1 MIYKNQYMKILA
13 TLFILCINLLFST
26 QVQLITA
33 HKKSNGVLLRIVT
46 NSIVDI
52 ENIAGWKGQENWFY
66 LTLNGSYLSP
76 KALEDLSFELP
87 LLDIEITENNQSV
100 QIGYLFNTP
109 IEDFE
114 IFHSSASR
122 VLLVQVWESL
132 SDSLRSQVK
141 LSEGTNANRVFTLP
155 KQESK
160 GNPFYDS
167 FVYARNK
174 YGPEKYFVWYNNWY
188 STEDSLDRDSLQK
201 LNNQYVKMPNNYQD
215 PKPLTYRKRKVEI
228 SGPPPPPKR
237 LERDAIDISFIID
250 KGLLLSGSKRT
261 RDVKAL
267 QEALVSLGYYLGEG
281 GVYNDGIDGE
291 FGPNTEDAVL
301 QFQLDRGFNNS
312 NIDGIVGEGTHK
324 ELLRALSGEK
334 PLVSFQPQT
343 NKIQKPDI
351 VQKANETKKI
361 DMGQKFGS
369 VMQQSR
375 ETAKELLNQAPIT
388 TQVKREK
395 RRLENINQI
404 NLLPPDLSKRKTFLR
419 LTCNL
424 DGANVF
430 IDGSLVGTTP
440 LLKKFPITPG
450 WHRVR
455 VVDPMSPPPKF
466 AMDIPDYQDI
476 YVPKG
481 RTQKIRI
488 NLTTSNQES
497 LD

>member
-1 MIYKNQYMKILA
+1 MIYRIKYIKIFLS
-13 TLFILCINLLFST
+13 LFIVCINLIFST

-87 LLDIEITENNQSV
+87 LVDIEITENNQSV

-122 VLLVQVWESL
+122 VVLVQVWESL
-132 SDSLRSQVK
+132 SDSLRSQVE

-155 KQESK
+155 KDESK
-160 GNPFYDS
+160 GIPFYDS

-188 STEDSLDRDSLQK
+188 STEDSLDRDSLEK
-201 LNNQYVKMPNNYQD
+201 LNNQFVKTPNNYQE

-228 SGPPPPPKR
+228 SGPPPPPKKLR
-237 LERDAIDISFIID
+237 RDAIDISFILD

-281 GVYNDGIDGE
+281 GVYNDGVDGE

-301 QFQLDRGFNNS
+301 QFQLDRGFNNT
-312 NIDGIVGEGTHK
+312 NVDGIVGEGTHK

-334 PLVSFQPQT
+334 SLVSIQSKI
-343 NKIQKPDI
+343 NKSQKMDKSQGI
-351 VQKANETKKI
+351 KKAKKI
-361 DMGQKFGS
+361 DITQKFGS
-369 VMQQSR
+369 VMQQRR

-395 RRLENINQI
+395 RRLANINEI

-419 LTCNL
+419 LSCNL

-455 VVDPMSPPPKF
+455 VVDPLSPPPKF

-488 NLTTSNQES
+488 NLATSNQES
-497 LD
+497 ID

>member
-1 MIYKNQYMKILA
+1 MIYSRHYLRIVVLFFTICTNQI
-13 TLFILCINLLFST
+13 FST

-66 LTLNGSYLSP
+66 LTLNGAYLSP
-76 KALEDLSFELP
+76 KALEDLKITPP

-100 QIGYLFNTP
+100 QIGYLFDQP

-122 VLLVQVWESL
+122 IVLVQVWESL
-132 SDSLRSQVK
+132 SDSLKSQVK
-141 LSEGTNANRVFTLP
+141 LSEGSNANRVFTLP
-155 KQESK
+155 KNEAK
-160 GNPFYDS
+160 GTPFYDS
-167 FVYARNK
+167 FVYARDK
-174 YGPEKYFVWYNNWY
+174 YGPEKYFVWYSNWY
-188 STEDSLDRDSLQK
+188 STEDSLDNDALKK
-201 LNNQYVKMPNNYQD
+201 LDTEFSNKPNIPTD
-215 PKPLTYRKRKVEI
+215 PKPFTYRKKRAEV

-237 LERDAIDISFIID
+237 LKRDAIDISFILNN
-250 KGLLLSGSKRT
+250 GLLLSGSKRS

-267 QEALVSLGYYLGEG
+267 QEALVSLGYDLGEG
-281 GVYNDGIDGE
+281 GVYNNGIDGE
-291 FGPNTEDAVL
+291 FGPNTEDAVI
-301 QFQLDRGFNNS
+301 QFQLDRGCNS
-312 NIDGIVGEGTHK
+312 SNVDGIVGEGTHK
-324 ELLRALSGEK
+324 ELLRALSGERS
-334 PLVSFQPQT
+334 LVASTPKKDKE
-343 NKIQKPDI
+343 NKIDT
-351 VQKANETKKI
+351 NE
-361 DMGQKFGS
+361 KFSS
-369 VMQQSR
+369 VMQKGR

-388 TQVKREK
+388 TQIKREK
-395 RRLENINQI
+395 RRLPNANEIS
-404 NLLPPDLSKRKTFLR
+404 LLPPDLSKRKTFLK
-419 LTCNL
+419 LSCNL

-440 LLKKFPITPG
+440 LLKKFPVTPG

-455 VVDPMSPPPKF
+455 VVDPISPPPKF

-488 NLTTSNQES
+488 NLATSNQEP

>member
-1 MIYKNQYMKILA
+1 MLYRNQYLKIPLV
-13 TLFILCINLLFST
+13 LFFICINLIFST

-76 KALEDLSFELP
+76 KALEDLSFEFP
-87 LLDIEITENNQSV
+87 LVDIEITENNQSV

-114 IFHSSASR
+114 IFHSNASR
-122 VLLVQVWESL
+122 VLLVQIWESL
-132 SDSLRSQVK
+132 SDSLRSEVK
-141 LSEGTNANRVFTLP
+141 LSEGTNINRVFTLP
-155 KQESK
+155 KNESK

-188 STEDSLDRDSLQK
+188 STQDSLDIDSLK
-201 LNNQYVKMPNNYQD
+201 ELNNYNE
-215 PKPLTYRKRKVEI
+215 PKPFKHRKRKVKI
-228 SGPPPPPKR
+228 SGPPPPPRTLNK
-237 LERDAIDISFIID
+237 DAIDISFILD
-250 KGLLLSGSKRT
+250 EGLLLSGSKRS

-267 QEALVSLGYYLGEG
+267 QEALISLGYYLGEG
-281 GVYNDGIDGE
+281 GVYNDGVDGE
-291 FGPNTEDAVL
+291 FGPNTEDAVI
-301 QFQLDRGFNNS
+301 QFQLDRGFSSS
-312 NIDGIVGEGTHK
+312 NVDGIVGEGTHK
-324 ELLRALSGEK
+324 ELLRALSGKK
-334 PLVSFQPQT
+334 PLASTQPKSEG
-343 NKIQKPDI
+343 NLSSNS
-351 VQKANETKKI
+351 AKKI
-361 DMGQKFGS
+361 DMTQKFGS
-369 VMQQSR
+369 VMMQQSR

-395 RRLENINQI
+395 RRLENISEI

-430 IDGSLVGTTP
+430 IDGSLIGTTP
-440 LLKKFPITPG
+440 LRKKLPITPG

-455 VVDPMSPPPKF
+455 VVDPLSTPPKF

-488 NLTTSNQES
+488 NLATSNQES

>member
-1 MIYKNQYMKILA
+1 MLYRSQYLKILLV
-13 TLFILCINLLFST
+13 LFFICINLIFST

-76 KALEDLSFELP
+76 KALEDLSFEFP
-87 LLDIEITENNQSV
+87 LVDIEITENNQSV

-114 IFHSSASR
+114 IFHSNASR

-132 SDSLRSQVK
+132 SDSLRSEVK
-141 LSEGTNANRVFTLP
+141 LSEGTNINRVFTLP
-155 KQESK
+155 KNESK
-160 GNPFYDS
+160 GSPFYDS

-188 STEDSLDRDSLQK
+188 STQDSLDIDSLK
-201 LNNQYVKMPNNYQD
+201 EVNNQFTNASNNYNE
-215 PKPLTYRKRKVEI
+215 PKPFKYRKRKVNV
-228 SGPPPPPKR
+228 SGPPPPPKT
-237 LERDAIDISFIID
+237 LNKDAIDISFILD
-250 KGLLLSGSKRT
+250 EGLLLSGSKRS

-267 QEALVSLGYYLGEG
+267 QEALISLGYYLGEG
-281 GVYNDGIDGE
+281 GVYNDGVDGE
-291 FGPNTEDAVL
+291 FGPNTEDAVI
-301 QFQLDRGFNNS
+301 QFQLDRGFNSANV
-312 NIDGIVGEGTHK
+312 DGIVGEGTHK
-324 ELLRALSGEK
+324 ELLRALSGERSLASVK
-334 PLVSFQPQT
+334 R
-343 NKIQKPDI
+343 KIDDSRKTDD
-351 VQKANETKKI
+351 TKKV
-361 DMGQKFGS
+361 DMGQTFGS

-375 ETAKELLNQAPIT
+375 ETAKELLNQAPVT

-395 RRLENINQI
+395 RRLQNINEI

-424 DGANVF
+424 DCANVF
-430 IDGSLVGTTP
+430 IDGSLIGTTP
-440 LLKKFPITPG
+440 LLKKLPITPG

-455 VVDPMSPPPKF
+455 VVDPLSPPPKF
-466 AMDIPDYQDI
+466 AMDVPDYQDI

-488 NLTTSNQES
+488 NLATSNQES

>member
-1 MIYKNQYMKILA
+1 MRYRKRYLRILVLFFTICTNQI
-13 TLFILCINLLFST
+13 FST

-66 LTLNGSYLSP
+66 LTLNGAYLSP
-76 KALEDLSFELP
+76 KALEDLKITPP

-100 QIGYLFNTP
+100 QIGYLFDQP

-122 VLLVQVWESL
+122 IVLVQVWESL
-132 SDSLRSQVK
+132 SDSLKSQVK
-141 LSEGTNANRVFTLP
+141 LSEGINANRVFTLP
-155 KQESK
+155 KNEAK
-160 GNPFYDS
+160 GTPFYDS
-167 FVYARNK
+167 FVYARDK
-174 YGPEKYFVWYNNWY
+174 YGPEKYFVWYSNWY
-188 STEDSLDRDSLQK
+188 STEDSLDNDELKK
-201 LNNQYVKMPNNYQD
+201 LDTEFSNKPNIPTD
-215 PKPLTYRKRKVEI
+215 PKPFTYRKKRAEV

-237 LERDAIDISFIID
+237 LKRDAIDISFILNN
-250 KGLLLSGSKRT
+250 GLLLSGSKRS

-267 QEALVSLGYYLGEG
+267 QEALVSLGYDLGEG
-281 GVYNDGIDGE
+281 GVYNNGIDGE
-291 FGPNTEDAVL
+291 FGPNTEDAVI
-301 QFQLDRGFNNS
+301 QFQLDRGFNSANV
-312 NIDGIVGEGTHK
+312 DGIVGEGTHK
-324 ELLRALSGEK
+324 ELLRALSGERS
-334 PLVSFQPQT
+334 LVASPPKKDKE
-343 NKIQKPDI
+343 NKIDT
-351 VQKANETKKI
+351 NE
-361 DMGQKFGS
+361 KFSS
-369 VMQQSR
+369 VMQKGR

-388 TQVKREK
+388 TQIKREK
-395 RRLENINQI
+395 RRLPNANEIS
-404 NLLPPDLSKRKTFLR
+404 LLPPDLSKRKTFLK
-419 LTCNL
+419 LSCNL

-440 LLKKFPITPG
+440 LLKKFPVTPG

-455 VVDPMSPPPKF
+455 VVDPISPPPKF

-488 NLTTSNQES
+488 NLATSNQEP

>member
-1 MIYKNQYMKILA
+1 MIYSKRYLRILVLFFTICTNQI
-13 TLFILCINLLFST
+13 FST

-66 LTLNGSYLSP
+66 LTLNGAYLSP
-76 KALEDLSFELP
+76 KALEDLKITPP

-100 QIGYLFNTP
+100 QIGYLFDQP

-122 VLLVQVWESL
+122 IVLVQVWESL
-132 SDSLRSQVK
+132 SDSLKSQVK
-141 LSEGTNANRVFTLP
+141 LSEGINANRVFTLP
-155 KQESK
+155 KNEAK
-160 GNPFYDS
+160 GTPFYDS
-167 FVYARNK
+167 FVYARDK
-174 YGPEKYFVWYNNWY
+174 YGPEKYFVWYSNWY
-188 STEDSLDRDSLQK
+188 STEDSLDNDELKK
-201 LNNQYVKMPNNYQD
+201 LDTEFSNKPNISTD
-215 PKPLTYRKRKVEI
+215 PKPFTYRKKRAEV

-237 LERDAIDISFIID
+237 LNRDAIDISFILNN
-250 KGLLLSGSKRT
+250 GLLLSGSKRS

-267 QEALVSLGYYLGEG
+267 QEALVSLGYDLGEG
-281 GVYNDGIDGE
+281 GVYNNGIDGE
-291 FGPNTEDAVL
+291 FGPNTEDAVI
-301 QFQLDRGFNNS
+301 QFQLDRGFNSANV
-312 NIDGIVGEGTHK
+312 DGIVGEGTHK
-324 ELLRALSGEK
+324 ELLRALSGER
-334 PLVSFQPQT
+334 PLVASSPKKDKK
-343 NKIQKPDI
+343 NKIDT
-351 VQKANETKKI
+351 NE
-361 DMGQKFGS
+361 KFNS
-369 VMQQSR
+369 VMQKGR

-388 TQVKREK
+388 TQIKREK
-395 RRLENINQI
+395 RRLPNANEIS
-404 NLLPPDLSKRKTFLR
+404 LLPPDLSKRKTFLK
-419 LTCNL
+419 LSCNL

-440 LLKKFPITPG
+440 LLKKFPVTPG

-455 VVDPMSPPPKF
+455 VVDPISPPPKF

-488 NLTTSNQES
+488 NLATSNQEP

>member
-1 MIYKNQYMKILA
+1 MIYRIKYIKIFLS
-13 TLFILCINLLFST
+13 LFIVCINLMFST

-87 LLDIEITENNQSV
+87 LVDIEITENNQSV

-122 VLLVQVWESL
+122 VVLVQVWESL
-132 SDSLRSQVK
+132 SDSLRSQVE

-155 KQESK
+155 KDESK
-160 GNPFYDS
+160 GIPFYDS

-188 STEDSLDRDSLQK
+188 STEDSLDRDSLEK
-201 LNNQYVKMPNNYQD
+201 LNNQFVKTPNNYQE

-228 SGPPPPPKR
+228 SGPPPPPKKLR
-237 LERDAIDISFIID
+237 RDAIDISFILD

-281 GVYNDGIDGE
+281 GVYNDGVDGE

-301 QFQLDRGFNNS
+301 QFQLDRGFNNT
-312 NIDGIVGEGTHK
+312 NVDGIVGEGTHK

-334 PLVSFQPQT
+334 SLVSIQSKI
-343 NKIQKPDI
+343 NKSQKMDKSQGI
-351 VQKANETKKI
+351 KKAKKI
-361 DMGQKFGS
+361 DITQKFGS
-369 VMQQSR
+369 VMQQRR

-395 RRLENINQI
+395 RRLANINEI

-419 LTCNL
+419 LSCNL

-455 VVDPMSPPPKF
+455 VVDPLSPPPKF

-488 NLTTSNQES
+488 NLATSNQES
-497 LD
+497 ID

>member
-1 MIYKNQYMKILA
+1 MCVNSIL
-13 TLFILCINLLFST
+13 ST

-33 HKKSNGVLLRIVT
+33 HKKSNGVLLRVVT
-46 NSIVDI
+46 NSIIDI

-76 KALEDLSFELP
+76 KALEELKFELP

-100 QIGYLFNTP
+100 QIGYLFNMP
-109 IEDFE
+109 IEDYE

-122 VLLVQVWESL
+122 VLLVQIWESL
-132 SDSLRSQVK
+132 SDSLKSEVK
-141 LSEGTNANRVFTLP
+141 LSEGTNVNRVFALP
-155 KQESK
+155 KNESK

-188 STEDSLDRDSLQK
+188 STEDSLDRDTLGNIDNQSVRVS
-201 LNNQYVKMPNNYQD
+201 NNNKE
-215 PKPLTYRKRKVEI
+215 PKPFNYRKRKVEI
-228 SGPPPPPKR
+228 SGPPPPPKK
-237 LERDAIDISFIID
+237 LKRDAIDISFILNE
-250 KGLLLSGSKRT
+250 GLLLSGSKRS

-291 FGPNTEDAVL
+291 FGPNTEDAVI
-301 QFQLDRGFNNS
+301 QFQLDRGFNSS
-312 NIDGIVGEGTHK
+312 NVDGIVGEGTHR

-334 PLVSFQPQT
+334 PLISVQPRDD
-343 NKIQKPDI
+343 KFPISDD
-351 VQKANETKKI
+351 VKKV

-369 VMQQSR
+369 VMMQQSR
-375 ETAKELLNQAPIT
+375 ETAKELLNQAPVT
-388 TQVKREK
+388 TQIKRER
-395 RRLENINQI
+395 RRLENINEI
-404 NLLPPDLSKRKTFLR
+404 KLLPPDLSKRKTFLK

-430 IDGSLVGTTP
+430 IDGSLIGTTP
-440 LLKKFPITPG
+440 LLKKLPITPG

-455 VVDPMSPPPKF
+455 VVDPLSPPPKF

-488 NLTTSNQES
+488 NLATSNQES

>member
-1 MIYKNQYMKILA
+1 MLYRNQYSKILLV
-13 TLFILCINLLFST
+13 LFFTCINLIFST

-76 KALEDLSFELP
+76 KALEDLSFEFP
-87 LLDIEITENNQSV
+87 LVDIEITENNQSV

-114 IFHSSASR
+114 IFHSNASR
-122 VLLVQVWESL
+122 VLLVQIWESL
-132 SDSLRSQVK
+132 SDSLRSEVK
-141 LSEGTNANRVFTLP
+141 LSEGTNINRVFTLP
-155 KQESK
+155 KNESK
-160 GNPFYDS
+160 GSPFYDS

-188 STEDSLDRDSLQK
+188 STQDSLDIDSLREV
-201 LNNQYVKMPNNYQD
+201 NNQFTNVSNNYNE
-215 PKPLTYRKRKVEI
+215 PKPFKYRKRKVNV
-228 SGPPPPPKR
+228 SGPPPPPKT
-237 LERDAIDISFIID
+237 LNKDAIDISFILD
-250 KGLLLSGSKRT
+250 EGLLLSGSKRS

-267 QEALVSLGYYLGEG
+267 QEALISLGYYLGEG
-281 GVYNDGIDGE
+281 GVYNDGVDGE
-291 FGPNTEDAVL
+291 FGPNTEDAVI
-301 QFQLDRGFNNS
+301 QFQLDRGFNSANV
-312 NIDGIVGEGTHK
+312 DGIVGEGTHK
-324 ELLRALSGEK
+324 ELLRALSGERSLASVK
-334 PLVSFQPQT
+334 R
-343 NKIQKPDI
+343 KIDDNRKTDD
-351 VQKANETKKI
+351 TKKV
-361 DMGQKFGS
+361 DMGQTFGS

-375 ETAKELLNQAPIT
+375 ETAKELLNQAPVT

-395 RRLENINQI
+395 RRLQNINEI

-430 IDGSLVGTTP
+430 IDGSLIGTTP
-440 LLKKFPITPG
+440 LLKKLPITPG

-455 VVDPMSPPPKF
+455 VVDPLSPPPKF
-466 AMDIPDYQDI
+466 AMDVPDYQDI

-488 NLTTSNQES
+488 NLATSNQES